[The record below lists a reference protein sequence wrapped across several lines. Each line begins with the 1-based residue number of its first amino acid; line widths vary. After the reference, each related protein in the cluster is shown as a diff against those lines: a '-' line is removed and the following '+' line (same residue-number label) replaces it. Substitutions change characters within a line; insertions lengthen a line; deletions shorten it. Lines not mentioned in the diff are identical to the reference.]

1 MASGI
6 KRLCAAL
13 AVCAAAGLLAAQE
26 GAIFRSD
33 TRIVVC
39 HVTVVDKSGHL
50 VTNLTRD
57 AFTVYENKVKQEIRS
72 FKREDLPVSLGLVI
86 DNSGSMRNKIDQVKA
101 AAVALVEASNKDDEV
116 FVVNFNDAA
125 YLDMPP
131 GKDFTNSIQELAQ
144 SLAKIDTR
152 GGTAMRDAIQM
163 SIDQLK
169 KAHRDKKVLVV
180 ITDGNDN
187 SSLIGMEAL
196 MRNAHQSEVLI
207 YGVGLLNEE
216 EHGEARKARKALND
230 LAEATGGKTFF
241 PAGVEEVGQIAKQV
255 AHDIRNQ
262 YTIEY
267 SPINSAM
274 DGTFRAIKITAKAP
288 GNPTVRTRSGYY
300 ATPDKK

>member
-1 MASGI
+1 MILVAI
-6 KRLCAAL
+6 
-13 AVCAAAGLLAAQE
+13 AAACLLAAAQDT
-26 GAIFRSD
+26 AVFRSD

-50 VTNLTRD
+50 VTDLKKE
-57 AFTVYENKVKQEIRS
+57 AFSVFENKIKQEIRG

-86 DNSGSMRNKIDQVKA
+86 DNSGSMRNKLEQVKA
-101 AAVALVEASNKDDEV
+101 AAVALVQASNKDDEV

-125 YLDMPP
+125 YLDLPP

-144 SLAKIDTR
+144 ALAKIDTR

-163 SIDQLK
+163 SIEHLK

-187 SSLIGMEAL
+187 ASLISLEAL
-196 MRNAHQSEVLI
+196 MRNAHQSEILI

-216 EHGEARKARKALND
+216 EHREASRAKHALND

-241 PAGVEEVGQIAKQV
+241 PTNVEEVGHIAQQV

-267 SPINSAM
+267 SPTNSAM
-274 DGTFRAIKITAKAP
+274 DGTFRSIKIGVKAP